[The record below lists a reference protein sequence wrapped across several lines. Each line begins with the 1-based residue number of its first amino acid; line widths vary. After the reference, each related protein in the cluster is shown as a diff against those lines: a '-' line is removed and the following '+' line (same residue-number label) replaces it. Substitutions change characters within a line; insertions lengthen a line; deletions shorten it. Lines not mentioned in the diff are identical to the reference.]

1 MVFVGFSD
9 LYDPGQPDRF
19 YTVFTREDGVD
30 LSGVEIAAT
39 SFANLLTNRSL
50 TPVDL
55 WTAVAIL
62 LLFGIILG
70 TSAYLLPATVG
81 VPVTIILVVVY
92 AGVAQYAF
100 THLVVIPLVATPLLV
115 QSPAALLLGLLGQYR
130 LERQRGQRISEAIN
144 YYLPDEIAQDLAQNR
159 LDPDKLNQV
168 VYSTC
173 LATDMAGFSTIA
185 ENLPPGELARF
196 LNDCFDTLAR
206 PLKKHGVHV
215 TEFRADAIMC
225 AWTAGHP

>member
-1 MVFVGFSD
+1 MHRFLNFYGPPGTISNAPYHAVIKGGDPNVSPETLDFTNKVVFVGFSD

-19 YTVFTREDGVD
+19 YTVFTREVGVD

-100 THLVVIPLVATPLLV
+100 THLVVIPPATPLLV
-115 QSPAALLLGLLGQYR
+115 
-130 LERQRGQRISEAIN
+130 
-144 YYLPDEIAQDLAQNR
+144 
-159 LDPDKLNQV
+159 
-168 VYSTC
+168 
-173 LATDMAGFSTIA
+173 
-185 ENLPPGELARF
+185 
-196 LNDCFDTLAR
+196 
-206 PLKKHGVHV
+206 
-215 TEFRADAIMC
+215 
-225 AWTAGHP
+225 